1 MTTQSADEIPFMQR
15 IYDRIWVLAILAFA
29 FFLFVYVIWGQSTSF
44 RFRWGEP

>member
-29 FFLFVYVIWGQSTSF
+29 FFLFVYVIWGAIDVFSVPL
-44 RFRWGEP
+44 G